1 MSKSS
6 NVKKFDNCAKRFTD
20 ECPHVND
27 SAMKRIWDIKNC
39 FLIKGK
45 LIDIIP
51 NTDYERA
58 GNICEKCDAFSPES
72 IGRNSHK

>member
-39 FLIKGK
+39 FLIKRK
-45 LIDIIP
+45 SIDIIK
-51 NTDYERA
+51 NEDYRNAE
-58 GNICEKCDAFSPES
+58 NLCKKCGAFSPES
-72 IGRNSHK
+72 DNL